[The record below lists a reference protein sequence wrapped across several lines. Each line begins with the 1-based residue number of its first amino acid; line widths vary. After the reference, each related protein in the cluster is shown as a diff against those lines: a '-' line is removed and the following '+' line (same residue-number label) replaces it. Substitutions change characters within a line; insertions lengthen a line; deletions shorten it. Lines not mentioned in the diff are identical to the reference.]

1 MNKKL
6 YCYLKVADGLLGV
19 VVSWKSFNSFEDLSV
34 LSIPTYRLNCY
45 SLNAL

>member
-6 YCYLKVADGLLGV
+6 YCYLKLGSCPEGAA
-19 VVSWKSFNSFEDLSV
+19 VSWKSFNSFEDLSV
-34 LSIPTYRLNCY
+34 LSIPDYRLNNY